1 MYEHYERHRADN
13 ITDPLVRQQ
22 HPISTISGWDHPPHN
37 VPNGCHESERWHN
50 SGASLQEIELNENDK
65 SEQVC
70 SCDYNSTLSEGS
82 PVSYIAKHEDSEGV
96 SIDSRTSDLYSD
108 VKIGKE
114 SPFSQDSPIKSQIV
128 EDITSDSPLCNGIHT
143 ESSPSFGSPEKIKE
157 ENQKVEIVEEIVQE
171 ILTKSEKLLEEHSD
185 IGSDV
190 QNGTHTVEVQNEDVI
205 QIINEIVNGIPNLEK
220 QLKRVTLNDSLEE
233 ISPRPEESVTEIG
246 SDIPTSPEKEILD
259 SDMSERYLTPTEE
272 IVEKKDADNTINI
285 IKTDTYNSSQGVI
298 ENSEKLNTELLN
310 VNESGDFGS
319 NNQIDSNVNNE
330 INIEIGHGD
339 SDVVNKQLI
348 SDNETFNK
356 ISEAVPI
363 VENSAV
369 SVELEP
375 SNVDSSL
382 EKTNNFVETNNKSV
396 DDSKNGGT
404 EGDSEVPT
412 VEKIPTISQFCDPS
426 HYSST
431 ASDVVENVN
440 VNNENTAQTDDNIS
454 TIPTSDGVPLK
465 RRVSLPSN
473 HAEGQISDYSDNS
486 VHPLSPQKRPRSA
499 STSTQ
504 VDANLFGNKKMKYCT
519 YHNYLSFHFHRDN

>member
-37 VPNGCHESERWHN
+37 VPNGCHPENERWHT
-50 SGASLQEIELNENDK
+50 SRASLQEIELNENDK

-128 EDITSDSPLCNGIHT
+128 EDMTSDSPICNGIHT
-143 ESSPSFGSPEKIKE
+143 ESSPSLGSPEKVKE
-157 ENQKVEIVEEIVQE
+157 DTKKVEIIEEIVQE
-171 ILTKSEKLLEEHSD
+171 ILSKSEKLLEEHSD
-185 IGSDV
+185 T
-190 QNGTHTVEVQNEDVI
+190 QNGTQDVI
-205 QIINEIVNGIPNLEK
+205 EIINEIVNGIPDVEQ
-220 QLKRVTLNDSLEE
+220 QLKCVTLNDSLEE
-233 ISPRPEESVTEIG
+233 ISPRPEESFAEIS
-246 SDIPTSPEKEILD
+246 SDIPTSPEREILD

-272 IVEKKDADNTINI
+272 IMEKRAGDSD
-285 IKTDTYNSSQGVI
+285 TDEMRNKLNVAALDV
-298 ENSEKLNTELLN
+298 NSESVNELSETLSNDLIN
-310 VNESGDFGS
+310 VNECGDFES
-319 NNQIDSNVNNE
+319 DRNNMNTAITL
-330 INIEIGHGD
+330 EIG
-339 SDVVNKQLI
+339 DVVNKQLT
-348 SDNETFNK
+348 SDTDILSK

-382 EKTNNFVETNNKSV
+382 EKSNNFIETSNKSV
-396 DDSKNGGT
+396 DDSKNGGS
-404 EGDSEVPT
+404 DAEVPT
-412 VEKIPTISQFCDPS
+412 VEKIPTISQYCDPS
-426 HYSST
+426 HYTST
-431 ASDVVENVN
+431 ASEIVETLH
-440 VNNENTAQTDDNIS
+440 VNNNETSAQTEDN
-454 TIPTSDGVPLK
+454 TSALPPAEPLK

-473 HAEGQISDYSDNS
+473 HADGPVSDYSDNG
-486 VHPLSPQKRPRSA
+486 VHSSSPQKRPRSA

-504 VDANLFGNKKMKYCT
+504 VDTNLFGK
-519 YHNYLSFHFHRDN
+519 